1 MVFRGC
7 CSASW
12 TSVRLCRCID
22 TSVWRAW
29 RCRCRWDCTVA
40 LVLGHGSRSRV
51 DVGVPRGT
59 GQVYGGLLWRW
70 DREWFVDWLYLSLCI
85 PSSPRLRRPSLPGAA
100 EQVHAWSC
108 SLAGLESNKAS
119 LRAFICHAV
128 AVYYMAGR
136 PIAFSAAYP

>member
-1 MVFRGC
+1 MQVGLYSCLGTWARVSVSGRRGC
-7 CSASW
+7 P
-12 TSVRLCRCID
+12 
-22 TSVWRAW
+22 
-29 RCRCRWDCTVA
+29 
-40 LVLGHGSRSRV
+40 SR
-51 DVGVPRGT
+51 DGT
-59 GQVYGGLLWRW
+59 GLWW
-70 DREWFVDWLYLSLCI
+70 PAVAVGSGWFVDWLYLSLCI

-136 PIAFSAAYP
+136 PIAFSAAYV